1 MAGGATAPRGG
12 GAPAPGAARAQARP
26 HQHPARPA
34 PADEVAAAIHYLA
47 SDEAAM
53 VNGHALNIDGGLG
66 AGLSI
71 DMIEAAIGGPIRDG
85 SAIIE

>member
-1 MAGGATAPRGG
+1 
-12 GAPAPGAARAQARP
+12 
-26 HQHPARPA
+26 
-34 PADEVAAAIHYLA
+34 
-47 SDEAAM
+47 M